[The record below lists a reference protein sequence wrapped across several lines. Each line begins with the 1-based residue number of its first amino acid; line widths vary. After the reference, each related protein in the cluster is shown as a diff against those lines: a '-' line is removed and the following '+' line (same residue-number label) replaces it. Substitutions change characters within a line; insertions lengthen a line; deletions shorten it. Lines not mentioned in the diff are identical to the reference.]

1 MFDSRSRPHHGSF
14 LADSKS
20 GRQRRD
26 GSPGAVD
33 FRSLKPKERGLKS
46 PGGGGL
52 KSLAGRGQLPR
63 LASRAQKISMLDRL
77 IFQSEI
83 KAFQTQTQPSLQAVL
98 CPLWISRTRQPC
110 GIGRLTPSRGV
121 GGLTSALRPPS
132 KPPWLYSEIFF
143 SVAIFCSFDR
153 LRVGPILQPGRWK
166 GESRQ
171 RFETPSDQFA
181 RAQRCWSADLFS
193 TALKDRRS
201 HAENCREIRGGGY
214 GR

>member
-1 MFDSRSRPHHGSF
+1 MSYVSFASNRQGETGRVGGLFFGRTVRHGPRWAF
-14 LADSKS
+14 AIKK
-20 GRQRRD
+20 
-26 GSPGAVD
+26 
-33 FRSLKPKERGLKS
+33 LKLNTKS
-46 PGGGGL
+46 PPGRGGL
-52 KSLAGRGQLPR
+52 KSLAHRCPLPR
-63 LASRAQKISMLDRL
+63 LASRAEKICVHRGL
-77 IFQSEI
+77 IFTAEI
-83 KAFQTQTQPSLQAVL
+83 KRNQTHAQQRR
-98 CPLWISRTRQPC
+98 RTWGTCR
-110 GIGRLTPSRGV
+110 RRDGV
-121 GGLTSALRPPS
+121 GGLNHWPGGRR